1 MHAETMPA
9 EVPRHVLMTA
19 DTVGGV
25 WSQSIELAAGLGA
38 RGVRVSLA
46 TMGAPLTPSQR
57 AQAAALERGDGA
69 FSLHESSWRL
79 EWMDAPWQDVER
91 AGEWLLGLAR
101 ELQPDVVHLN
111 QFAFGALPFAAPK
124 LVVAHSCVASWWRA
138 VHRNLAPPPWDAY
151 RQVVRDG
158 LEGADLVAA
167 PTEAML
173 ASLALD
179 YRYIRGGVVLPN
191 GRDPAK
197 FASAAQK
204 APFVLSAGRLWDSA
218 KNLAALEAV
227 APTLPWPVRVA
238 GAAAAPGAPA
248 PAAQSAAVQ
257 WLGELAPEEMAAQ
270 FARAAIYALPARYEP
285 FGLSALEAGLSSCAL
300 VLGDIP
306 SLREVW
312 GDAALYVPPDDH
324 AALQAAL
331 SRLIGDDA
339 LRQCMAQKALARAR
353 AFTPQRMADAYLE
366 AYARLLAAAPR
377 PADSKRRARKTT
389 TRETACAS

>member
-1 MHAETMPA
+1 MGADTMQA
-9 EVPRHVLMTA
+9 AVPRHVLMTA

-25 WSQSIELAAGLGA
+25 WSQSVELAAALGA

-57 AQAAALERGDGA
+57 AQAAALERGGSG
-69 FSLHESSWRL
+69 FSLHESNWRL
-79 EWMDAPWQDVER
+79 EWMESPWHDVER
-91 AGEWLLGLAR
+91 AGEWLLGLAAALR
-101 ELQPDVVHLN
+101 PDVVHLN

-138 VHRNLAPPPWDAY
+138 VHRSLAPPRWDAY

-158 LEGADLVAA
+158 LEGAHLVAA

-179 YRYIRGGVVLPN
+179 YRYIRGGIVLPN

-197 FASAAQK
+197 FAPAQK
-204 APFVLSAGRLWDSA
+204 APFVLSAGRLWDAA

-227 APTLPWPVRVA
+227 APALAWPVRVA
-238 GAAAAPGAPA
+238 GAAAAPDAPA
-248 PAAQSAAVQ
+248 SAVESKAVD
-257 WLGELAPEEMAAQ
+257 WLGELAPEALAAQ
-270 FARAAIYALPARYEP
+270 MAQAAIYALPARYEP
-285 FGLSALEAGLSSCAL
+285 FGLSALEAGLSGCAL

-331 SRLIGDDA
+331 ARLIGDDT
-339 LRQCMAQKALARAR
+339 LRDAMAQKALARAR
-353 AFTPQRMADAYLE
+353 AFTPQRMVDAYLA
-366 AYARLLAAAPR
+366 AYARLLAAPPHPAAPR
-377 PADSKRRARKTT
+377 RRVRKTT
-389 TRETACAS
+389 REAACAS